1 MVITI
6 IALFCFL
13 SSLVLYCCMVQGKRE
28 DEALNRLF
36 REKRE
41 PDLGKDEE

>member
-1 MVITI
+1 MVITM

-13 SSLVLYCCMVQGKRE
+13 SALVLLHGTGKEE